1 MKVFISADLEGIWG
15 VTSRKQTD
23 WKQPDYARARQ
34 LMTSEINLVCEELF
48 KHGVTEIIVN
58 DSHDSMDNILIE
70 SLHPDVNLISGY
82 PKALSMMEGVNCDV
96 DCAMLI
102 GYHPK
107 AGTAAGIFDH
117 TYAGRVVSK
126 LMINGETLG
135 ETGLNALVA
144 GDFGVPVV
152 LVAGDH
158 QVTQDAQV
166 EIGPIA
172 TVAVKTALSRYC
184 ARHLSQNQLKAA
196 YANAV
201 AIALQSVSNA
211 PVKRHEGSLVLRLE
225 LAQAVMADK
234 AASIPGVTRVDALT
248 VSCEAPDAVTLYQ
261 LFRSMVTLAG
271 SVL

>member
-15 VTSRKQTD
+15 VVSRKQTGWD
-23 WKQPDYARARQ
+23 KPDYTRARK
-34 LMTSEINLVCEELF
+34 LMTDEVNLLCEELF
-48 KHGVTEIIVN
+48 AHGVTEVIVN

-70 SLHPDVNLISGY
+70 LLHPDVNLINGY
-82 PKALSMMEGVNCDV
+82 PKDLSMMEGVDSGV

-107 AGTAAGIFDH
+107 AGTPGGIFDH
-117 TYAGRVVSK
+117 TYAGRVVNK
-126 LMINGETLG
+126 LIINGETVG

-144 GDFGVPVV
+144 GHFGVPVV

-158 QVTQDAQV
+158 QVTQDALS

-172 TVAVKTALSRYC
+172 TVAVKKALSRYC
-184 ARHLSQNQLKAA
+184 ARHLSQNQLKTA
-196 YANAV
+196 YAEAV
-201 AIALQSVSNA
+201 TEALASVPTAS
-211 PVKRHEGSLVLRLE
+211 VKRHEGHFALTLE

-234 AASIPGVTRVDALT
+234 AASIPGVSRANALT
-248 VSCEAPDAVTLYQ
+248 VSCEASDAVTLYQ
-261 LFRSMVTLAG
+261 LFRAMVTLAG